1 MNIVKGFLFYSS
13 VLVIMLFLCGGCET
27 FVWYIP
33 TIISS
38 AIIYAMTKQ
47 CSEQEFS
54 EFTGLN
60 WFKKKTGIDLIE
72 E

>member
-1 MNIVKGFLFYSS
+1 MNIVNGFLFYSS
-13 VLVIMLFLCGGCET
+13 VLIIMMFLCGGCET

-38 AIIYAMTKQ
+38 AIIYAMTKYF
-47 CSEQEFS
+47 SEQEFR

-60 WFKKKTGIDLIE
+60 WFQKKTGIDLIE